1 MYIYMCDYECIIISL
16 YIYVYIYMIA
26 SFPTGGFRRTKAS
39 GPLKITS
46 SGRWPCKLVQLL
58 ALCRHNRQK
67 AQGFMWS
74 LRCSC
79 TSLPLW
85 HTNRF
90 LAIFNFVDFHG
101 KRNRGNHGFFDDP
114 SREAAETCHVNHFWD
129 WMMQAS
135 SGIKMFNTSAAWVNK
150 ASQNSQWSF

>member
-1 MYIYMCDYECIIISL
+1 MYVCIYICDYECIIISL

-67 AQGFMWS
+67 AQGYM
-74 LRCSC
+74 
-79 TSLPLW
+79 
-85 HTNRF
+85 
-90 LAIFNFVDFHG
+90 
-101 KRNRGNHGFFDDP
+101 
-114 SREAAETCHVNHFWD
+114 
-129 WMMQAS
+129 
-135 SGIKMFNTSAAWVNK
+135 
-150 ASQNSQWSF
+150 